1 MVASTLDRP
10 TLVLNKCWQPVGVVP
25 VSRALVKVWNES
37 ACIVDPDNYA
47 QYGWHDWAELE
58 TDQDEPCIVTNA
70 SRIRIPE
77 VVTLTGYDRIPKRS
91 VAFSRRNLFKR
102 DKYTCQYC
110 GKQPGS
116 TDLTIDHVLPRS
128 KGGVSSW
135 DNCVLACI
143 NCNKR
148 KADKTLK
155 QAHMPLA
162 IEPVRPAWKPIYASF
177 GKRVDSWSKF
187 LSEAYWNVEL
197 EE

>member
-1 MVASTLDRP
+1 MVASALTSP
-10 TLVLNKCWQPVGVVP
+10 TLVLNRNWQPVGVMP

-37 ACIVDPDNYA
+37 AFIVDPNDY
-47 QYGWHDWAELE
+47 QLYTWEDWALLDPEH
-58 TDQDEPCIVTNA
+58 DDHCIVTNQ
-70 SRIRIPE
+70 SRLRVPE
-77 VVTLTGYDRIPKRS
+77 VVSLTKYDRIPKRT

-102 DKYTCQYC
+102 DEYKCQYC

-116 TDLTIDHVLPRS
+116 EELTIDHVQPRS
-128 KGGVSSW
+128 RGGVSSW

-148 KADKTLK
+148 KADRTPRE
-155 QAHMPLA
+155 AHMPLLKK
-162 IEPVRPAWKPIYASF
+162 PVRPIWKPIYSSF
-177 GKRVDSWSKF
+177 GKGVNSWSKF